1 MSFDVDYLLV
11 EYASQLEGAVKG
23 LLDKE
28 FKQTKEDMM
37 RIYRLVEET
46 DPELEIVK
54 AYYTKPS
61 SSKC

>member
-11 EYASQLEGAVKG
+11 EYASQLQAAVKG

-37 RIYRLVEET
+37 KIYRLVEET
-46 DPELEIVK
+46 APELEIIK

-61 SSKC
+61 IAKC